1 MLIGPKIPGTFSRA
15 LALAAGLIFSPAMAA
30 DCGTPESPCEVDG
43 GRYFAALPEDA
54 EIKGTVIW
62 LHGAAGSGAKA
73 ASGGFADRFTG
84 RGYALIAPQGDI
96 SMLSHS
102 DWSVSDGVEWPRD
115 DVAFLNAVRAD
126 AVRRFGLDPDRVLL
140 AGFSRGGS
148 MVWDV
153 ACRAPEFARGFA
165 AVAGSFWE
173 PMVETCAAPVHLR
186 HTHGFGDRLVP
197 FEGRKGVYQ
206 GYDFQQG
213 DVMKGVNVWRRV
225 NGCMGSAKNDTKDD
239 TLWQKRWTECEAGS
253 IMLSLTAKGHGLPK
267 GWTDRVLDWFE
278 ALP

>member
-1 MLIGPKIPGTFSRA
+1 MRIGLKVPGAFGGA
-15 LALAAGLIFSPAMAA
+15 LVLAAWLIFSPATAA
-30 DCGTPESPCEVDG
+30 DCGTRESPCEVDSG
-43 GRYFAALPEDA
+43 KYFVALPEDA
-54 EIKGTVIW
+54 EIKGSVIW

-73 ASGGFADRFTG
+73 ASGGFAKRFTG

-102 DWSVSDGVEWPRD
+102 DWSVNDGVAWPRD
-115 DVAFLNAVRAD
+115 DVAYLNAVRAD

-153 ACRAPEFARGFA
+153 ACRDPEFARGFA

-173 PMVETCAAPVHLR
+173 PMVEICPAPIHLR

-197 FEGRKGVYQ
+197 FEGRKGEYQ
-206 GYDFQQG
+206 GYNFEQG
-213 DVMKGVNVWRRV
+213 DLMKGINVWRRV
-225 NGCMGSAKNDTKDD
+225 NGCMGSAENDAKDE
-239 TLWQKRWTECEAGS
+239 TLWQKRWAECDAGS
-253 IMLSLTAKGHGLPK
+253 ITLTLTAKGHGIPK